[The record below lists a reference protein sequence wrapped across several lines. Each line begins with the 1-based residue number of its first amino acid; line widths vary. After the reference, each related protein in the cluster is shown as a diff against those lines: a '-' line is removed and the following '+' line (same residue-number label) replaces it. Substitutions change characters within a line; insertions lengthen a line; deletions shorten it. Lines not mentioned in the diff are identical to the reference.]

1 MSEVD
6 KHQILKTK
14 PEELRR
20 RVQTTE
26 LYLDSRSVKMTVDD
40 KIARDLGLRQLLEE
54 LDEDEENPTVIQSIG
69 PTLGPD
75 KIELDV
81 VW

>member
-1 MSEVD
+1 MSRAD
-6 KHQILKTK
+6 KHQILQTT

-26 LYLDSRSVKMTVDD
+26 LYLHSGSVKMTVDSR
-40 KIARDLGLRQLLEE
+40 IARALGVRQHLEE

-69 PTLGPD
+69 PELGPD